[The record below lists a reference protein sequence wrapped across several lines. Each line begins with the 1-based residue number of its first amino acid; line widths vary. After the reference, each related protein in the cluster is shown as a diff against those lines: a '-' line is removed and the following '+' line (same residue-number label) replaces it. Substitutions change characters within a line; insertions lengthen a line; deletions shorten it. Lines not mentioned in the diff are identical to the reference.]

1 MFTFKNKEFPRN
13 ADGEIEAAGAPDP
26 TILTEELFTGCFGG
40 GPGRLTETSGL
51 LRFNTGDMFPSKVFD
66 FRVVATKYPS
76 RVADANFTLTVIPP
90 AAPDIAIK

>member
-1 MFTFKNKEFPRN
+1 MN

-40 GPGRLTETSGL
+40 GPGRLTQTSGL
-51 LRFNTGDMFPSKVFD
+51 LRFSTGDMFPSKVFD

-76 RVADANFTLTVIPP
+76 CVADANFTLTVIP
-90 AAPDIAIK
+90 AAPDIVIK